1 MRPLLFRQR
10 IPLLNQGVD
19 NAGDSGRVDG
29 AVGPTCQYPVDWTT
43 FVEDSELHVER
54 NRIDVSRVDCKDMDN
69 LMPKSPLELE
79 DVLDDLEQLDAPQRD
94 AEFLRELASQRR
106 LGRFTELDT
115 ATDQSMEVLPP

>member
-69 LMPKSPLELE
+69 LMPKSPLEL
-79 DVLDDLEQLDAPQRD
+79 
-94 AEFLRELASQRR
+94 
-106 LGRFTELDT
+106 DT
-115 ATDQSMEVLPP
+115 ATDQSMEVLPRDRVRAVEHEYVTGTDR